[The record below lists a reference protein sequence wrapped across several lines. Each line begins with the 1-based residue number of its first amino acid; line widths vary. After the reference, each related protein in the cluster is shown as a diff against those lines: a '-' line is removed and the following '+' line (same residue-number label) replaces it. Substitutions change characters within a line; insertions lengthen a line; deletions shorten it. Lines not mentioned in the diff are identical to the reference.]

1 MVFKLIR
8 FLNELAYICVIT
20 IFLNMYSELHYALVF
35 FLFGSMIAALKF
47 DIRDEE
53 HSYLYKAYREHLQD
67 SKRI

>member
-1 MVFKLIR
+1 MFKLIR

-47 DIRDEE
+47 DMRNEE
-53 HSYLYKAYREHLQD
+53 RSYLYKVYREY
-67 SKRI
+67 SRKS

>member
-1 MVFKLIR
+1 MIR

-35 FLFGSMIAALKF
+35 FLFGSMIAAIKY
-47 DIRDEE
+47 DIRDVEY
-53 HSYLYKAYREHLQD
+53 SYLYKAYREHLQD

>member
-1 MVFKLIR
+1 MLR
-8 FLNELAYICVIT
+8 FINELIYICVIT

-53 HSYLYKAYREHLQD
+53 HSYLYKAYRQHLRNR
-67 SKRI
+67 KEI

>member
-53 HSYLYKAYREHLQD
+53 QSYLYKAYKEYLRK
-67 SKRI
+67 S

>member
-1 MVFKLIR
+1 MIR

-35 FLFGSMIAALKF
+35 FLFGSMIAAIKY

-53 HSYLYKAYREHLQD
+53 YSYLYKTYRQYLRNRKE
-67 SKRI
+67 I

>member
-35 FLFGSMIAALKF
+35 FLFGSMIAAIKY
-47 DIRDEE
+47 DIQDEE
-53 HSYLYKAYREHLQD
+53 YSYLYKSYREHLQD

>member
-1 MVFKLIR
+1 MFKLIR

-35 FLFGSMIAALKF
+35 FLFGSMIAAIKY
-47 DIRDEE
+47 DIRDVEY
-53 HSYLYKAYREHLQD
+53 SYLYKAYREHLQD

>member
-35 FLFGSMIAALKF
+35 FLFGSMIAAIKY
-47 DIRDEE
+47 DIRDVEY
-53 HSYLYKAYREHLQD
+53 SYLYKAYREHLQD

>member
-1 MVFKLIR
+1 MFKLIR

-35 FLFGSMIAALKF
+35 FLFGSMIAAIKY

-53 HSYLYKAYREHLQD
+53 YSYLYKTYRQYLRNRKE
-67 SKRI
+67 I